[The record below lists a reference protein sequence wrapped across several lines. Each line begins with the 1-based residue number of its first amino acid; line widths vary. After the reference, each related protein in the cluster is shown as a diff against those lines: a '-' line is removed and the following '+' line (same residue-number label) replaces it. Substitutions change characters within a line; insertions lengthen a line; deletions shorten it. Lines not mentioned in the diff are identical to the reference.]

1 MHFRKK
7 DQAPDAHQQAV
18 IIGRF
23 VREVGQQIALP
34 TPGEAQAIWAG
45 LRNFVQL
52 SVEICAQASSTTQE
66 T

>member
-7 DQAPDAHQQAV
+7 DQTLDAHQQAA
-18 IIGRF
+18 IIGHF

-34 TPGEAQAIWAG
+34 TPDEAQAIWTG

-52 SVEICAQASSTTQE
+52 GVEICAQSPSAPPE

>member
-7 DQAPDAHQQAV
+7 AQALDAHQQAAV
-18 IIGRF
+18 IAQF

-52 SVEICAQASSTTQE
+52 SVEVCAQASSTTQE

>member
-7 DQAPDAHQQAV
+7 DKAPDAYQQAA

-34 TPGEAQAIWAG
+34 TPGEGQAIWAG

-52 SVEICAQASSTTQE
+52 SVEVCAQASSTTQG